1 MCSWSKNVAKI
12 IVKVIEKLI
21 RLIFSLLRCTIN
33 NKLIVKSQEDQMT
46 YKHDEGFD
54 NRSDRR
60 NEKYERQDYSRDSNR
75 NGGADMHSKD
85 SRFSEKHSD
94 DKRDYSYAL
103 PKIGVIG
110 VGGAGTNIVN
120 SIIDYGLEGV
130 KCVVCNTDAQ
140 ALNKSDCQTK
150 VHLRSTDRK
159 SDYGAGGEPDLG
171 KRAAADSIKEIFNA
185 LGEVDMLFIVAGAG
199 GGTGSGGAPEI
210 AKVAKG
216 RGILTIGFVTKPF
229 DFEGSN
235 RARIA
240 NETIRQ
246 MQENVDC
253 LVVAKNQQLLQ
264 MCKGADLTSSFALI
278 NSVLYSGIAGIVNI
292 INRHG
297 VINVDF
303 QDVQKVLKNRM
314 NRVVF
319 GVGVASG
326 EHAGKTAAELAITN
340 QLLEIDT
347 DTLHQVDTALI
358 AITGGK
364 NLSLIGVSEA
374 VEFLRQQISSDN
386 ENIIIGM
393 SIDEEFEDD
402 KVEVCIFASC
412 PNMYECKDKMVSG
425 NTVNGGTS
433 GGFGSASG
441 SSSGAGHGAT
451 GLSGKNDKHSS
462 LSGVRHD
469 KNTAQVESAN
479 EFVTYADLEQEEQD
493 DDEIE
498 AELQRHLNSV
508 NTKWASQMDP
518 QQTLDT
524 YEGDD
529 DLYIGKRHLS
539 LQETKEH
546 FKNSDLD
553 GVKIKSAE
561 KHNTLFSRLWKD
573 KRK

>member
-1 MCSWSKNVAKI
+1 
-12 IVKVIEKLI
+12 
-21 RLIFSLLRCTIN
+21 
-33 NKLIVKSQEDQMT
+33 MT
-46 YKHDEGFD
+46 YKHDEHRH
-54 NRSDRR
+54 NRHQEYS
-60 NEKYERQDYSRDSNR
+60 SRDQRDTTKFQESHDR
-75 NGGADMHSKD
+75 AHSQH
-85 SRFSEKHSD
+85 SHTYRSSE
-94 DKRDYSYAL
+94 DKPDYSYAL

-120 SIIDYGLEGV
+120 SIIDYGLEDV

-140 ALNKSDCQTK
+140 ALNKSGCKTK
-150 VHLRSTDRK
+150 VHLRSADRK

-171 KRAAADSIKEIFNA
+171 KKAAADSIKEIFGA
-185 LGEVDMLFIVAGAG
+185 LGEIDMLFIVAGAG

-229 DFEGSN
+229 DFEGSS

-240 NETIRQ
+240 NDTIKL

-326 EHAGKTAAELAITN
+326 DHAGRTAAELAITN

-358 AITGGK
+358 AITGGR
-364 NLSLIGVSEA
+364 NLSLVGVSEA

-412 PNMYECKDKMVSG
+412 PNMYEQQEKTYSATTKVS
-425 NTVNGGTS
+425 S
-433 GGFGSASG
+433 IS
-441 SSSGAGHGAT
+441 
-451 GLSGKNDKHSS
+451 
-462 LSGVRHD
+462 
-469 KNTAQVESAN
+469 TAQSQDTDTSAYLSSMDDEDDALESA
-479 EFVTYADLEQEEQD
+479 LEK
-493 DDEIE
+493 
-498 AELQRHLNSV
+498 HLNNS
-508 NTKWASQMDP
+508 NTQWASQMDP
-518 QQTLDT
+518 QQTLDS
-524 YEGDD
+524 YENEDE
-529 DLYIGKRHLS
+529 LYVGKRHLS
-539 LQETKEH
+539 LQEARDH
-546 FKNSDLD
+546 FKNEELE
-553 GVKIKSAE
+553 GIKIKGAE
-561 KHNTLFSRLWKD
+561 KHDTLFSRLWKD